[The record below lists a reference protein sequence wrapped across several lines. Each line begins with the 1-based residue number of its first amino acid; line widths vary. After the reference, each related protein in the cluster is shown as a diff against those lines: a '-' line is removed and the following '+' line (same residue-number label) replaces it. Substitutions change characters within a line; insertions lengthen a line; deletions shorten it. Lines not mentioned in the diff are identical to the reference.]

1 MCAKETVARRSPSAT
16 GRATQA
22 VQHVIALTP
31 RRVIRPGAPA
41 LMWARFM
48 KILVVDSDQPRRED
62 LAEVLRRQWLAAT
75 VLGAESGE
83 AALRLFSAEQP
94 DLVLLAAGLSDPTG
108 LDVLREVRQISDV
121 P

>member
-1 MCAKETVARRSPSAT
+1 MCAKETVARRSPSET
-16 GRATQA
+16 GHATQA

-31 RRVIRPGAPA
+31 RRVTRPGAPA

-94 DLVLLAAGLSDPTG
+94 NLVLLAAGLSDPTG
-108 LDVLREVRQISDV
+108 LDV
-121 P
+121 